1 MHFKTYIEITAQT
14 SVNSSSEKPRSIV
27 TITHF
32 HHAGLVCKIN
42 DIDIFSLSK
51 LTEELKNQ
59 EVITYEYLPLKDK
72 NGRVLAT
79 DSQMGD
85 IAIKVI
91 GFLGDQ
97 SVGLS
102 IGYLVNWL
110 HEQLSN
116 RNVGIFFTIGSRKV
130 GNQIV
135 SKEEIRK
142 IVQEELEKATR
153 ENGKK

>member
-1 MHFKTYIEITAQT
+1 VFLDVQLLGGLNMIEI
-14 SVNSSSEKPRSIV
+14 
-27 TITHF
+27 
-32 HHAGLVCKIN
+32 KIS

-59 EVITYEYLPLKDK
+59 EVVTYEYLPVKDK

-102 IGYLVNWL
+102 IGFLVNWL
-110 HEQLSN
+110 HEQLLN
-116 RNVGIFFTIGSRKV
+116 RNVGIFFTIGSRTV

-142 IVQEELEKATR
+142 IVKEELEKATI

>member
-1 MHFKTYIEITAQT
+1 MIEI
-14 SVNSSSEKPRSIV
+14 
-27 TITHF
+27 
-32 HHAGLVCKIN
+32 KIS

-59 EVITYEYLPLKDK
+59 EIVTYEYLPLKDK

-102 IGYLVNWL
+102 IGFLVNWL
-110 HEQLSN
+110 HEQLLN

-135 SKEEIRK
+135 SKEEVRK
-142 IVQEELEKATR
+142 IVKEELEKATL

>member
-1 MHFKTYIEITAQT
+1 MIEI
-14 SVNSSSEKPRSIV
+14 
-27 TITHF
+27 
-32 HHAGLVCKIN
+32 KIS

-59 EVITYEYLPLKDK
+59 EIVTYEYLPLKDR

-102 IGYLVNWL
+102 IGFLVNWL
-110 HEQLSN
+110 HEQLLN

-135 SKEEIRK
+135 SKEEVRK
-142 IVQEELEKATR
+142 IVKEELEKATF

>member
-1 MHFKTYIEITAQT
+1 MIEI
-14 SVNSSSEKPRSIV
+14 
-27 TITHF
+27 
-32 HHAGLVCKIN
+32 KIS

-59 EVITYEYLPLKDK
+59 EIVTYEYLLLKDK

-102 IGYLVNWL
+102 IGFLVNWL
-110 HEQLSN
+110 HEQLLN

-135 SKEEIRK
+135 SKEEVRK
-142 IVQEELEKATR
+142 IVKEELEKATF

>member
-1 MHFKTYIEITAQT
+1 VFLDVQLQGGLNMIEI
-14 SVNSSSEKPRSIV
+14 
-27 TITHF
+27 
-32 HHAGLVCKIN
+32 KIS

-59 EVITYEYLPLKDK
+59 EIVTYEYLPLKDR

-102 IGYLVNWL
+102 IGFLVNWL
-110 HEQLSN
+110 HEQLLN

-135 SKEEIRK
+135 SKEEVRK
-142 IVQEELEKATR
+142 IVKEELVKATL

>member
-1 MHFKTYIEITAQT
+1 MIEI
-14 SVNSSSEKPRSIV
+14 
-27 TITHF
+27 
-32 HHAGLVCKIN
+32 KIN

-153 ENGKK
+153 ENGKKWDSASLNQITAFLLLSLPFVL

>member
-1 MHFKTYIEITAQT
+1 MIEI
-14 SVNSSSEKPRSIV
+14 
-27 TITHF
+27 
-32 HHAGLVCKIN
+32 KIN

-59 EVITYEYLPLKDK
+59 EVVTYEYLPVKDE
-72 NGRVLAT
+72 NCRVLAT